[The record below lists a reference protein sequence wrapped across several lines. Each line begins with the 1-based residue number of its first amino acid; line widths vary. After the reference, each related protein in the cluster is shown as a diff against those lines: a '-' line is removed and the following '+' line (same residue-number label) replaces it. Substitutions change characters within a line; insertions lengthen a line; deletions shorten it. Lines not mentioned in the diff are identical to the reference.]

1 MQLQMVRHLME
12 LHIHGS
18 SVDRIIMAK
27 SQPSYNADLVWS
39 ASAYAFRMN
48 PDEYVR
54 HIKTEVLDTEN
65 YSNRDTMMLAI
76 NDTSLIT
83 DQDRELG
90 NKMRK
95 HFQAYTFKIM
105 KGEKLNEFKNN
116 AMLFANRDIITSS
129 FELGS
134 IAYFPYVYDQD
145 TKKSQIENRI
155 IFAKGGYV
163 GIVGKKVLL
172 DIEVLKSV
180 YSTKWST
187 YYVKGITENENVVF
201 FPFKETLLESGLK
214 LKIEGKI
221 KEHKD
226 NMTHLNRVK
235 VV

>member
-1 MQLQMVRHLME
+1 
-12 LHIHGS
+12 
-18 SVDRIIMAK
+18 MAK
-27 SQPSYNADLVWS
+27 PQLAYNADLVWS

-48 PDEYVR
+48 PDEYVK
-54 HIKTEVLDTEN
+54 HNKVEVLNSEA

-95 HFQAYTFKIM
+95 HFQAYTFKVL
-105 KGEKLNEFKNN
+105 KGEHLNDFKNN
-116 AMLFANRDIITSS
+116 AMLFSNNDIITSS

-134 IAYFPYVYDQD
+134 IAYFPYLYDKE
-145 TKKSQIENRI
+145 TKDSQIENRI
-155 IFAKGGYV
+155 IFANGGYV

-180 YSTKWST
+180 YSAKWAT

-201 FPFKETLLESGLK
+201 FPFKETSLESGSK
-214 LKIEGKI
+214 LKIEGKV
-221 KEHKD
+221 KEHGKD
-226 NMTHLNRVK
+226 NMTHLTRIK